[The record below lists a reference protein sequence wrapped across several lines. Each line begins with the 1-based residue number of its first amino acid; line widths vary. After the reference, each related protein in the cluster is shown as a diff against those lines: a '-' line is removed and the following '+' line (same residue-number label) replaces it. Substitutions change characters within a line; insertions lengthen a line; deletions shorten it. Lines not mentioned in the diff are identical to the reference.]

1 MSTVKKIIRRWRTV
15 RKILILIK
23 SVRWTI
29 YFFRHSGV
37 LKNSYDREN
46 FRARIRKEAHGIEK
60 GLALPFV
67 RPFFGQK
74 KITKLELD
82 LEVSEHDPS
91 LSCDIHIAREVLR
104 SYVDWHA
111 QEGLDAALIDSIR
124 KKLPDSDVSSK
135 RGGVIEYN
143 CDFTDEE
150 RLSLDNVLLTRRS
163 VRNYSS
169 KIVPFDIITDAIKV
183 AWSSPSVCNR
193 QPWGVAVVQSPEV
206 IQKLLSLQS
215 GNSGFDQSISN
226 LLVVFANTKA
236 FVEDYELFEPFV
248 DAGIFSNALVV
259 ALHARNIASCC
270 LNLCVSHKI
279 ASKIT
284 SEAAV
289 PSHYFPI
296 MMISIGYAVDDC
308 KVAMST
314 RGESVIF
321 RR

>member
-1 MSTVKKIIRRWRTV
+1 M
-15 RKILILIK
+15 
-23 SVRWTI
+23 
-29 YFFRHSGV
+29 
-37 LKNSYDREN
+37 
-46 FRARIRKEAHGIEK
+46 
-60 GLALPFV
+60 
-67 RPFFGQK
+67 
-74 KITKLELD
+74 
-82 LEVSEHDPS
+82 
-91 LSCDIHIAREVLR
+91 
-104 SYVDWHA
+104 
-111 QEGLDAALIDSIR
+111 
-124 KKLPDSDVSSK
+124 
-135 RGGVIEYN
+135 
-143 CDFTDEE
+143 
-150 RLSLDNVLLTRRS
+150 
-163 VRNYSS
+163 
-169 KIVPFDIITDAIKV
+169 
-183 AWSSPSVCNR
+183 
-193 QPWGVAVVQSPEV
+193 AVVQSPEV

-215 GNSGFDQSISN
+215 GNRVLTKYSN

-289 PSHYFPI
+289 PPHYFPI

>member
-1 MSTVKKIIRRWRTV
+1 M
-15 RKILILIK
+15 
-23 SVRWTI
+23 
-29 YFFRHSGV
+29 
-37 LKNSYDREN
+37 
-46 FRARIRKEAHGIEK
+46 
-60 GLALPFV
+60 
-67 RPFFGQK
+67 
-74 KITKLELD
+74 
-82 LEVSEHDPS
+82 
-91 LSCDIHIAREVLR
+91 
-104 SYVDWHA
+104 
-111 QEGLDAALIDSIR
+111 IDSIR

-248 DAGIFSNALVV
+248 DAGIFSIGSRCIT
-259 ALHARNIASCC
+259 ARNIASCC
-270 LNLCVSHKI
+270 LNLCVFTKLPL
-279 ASKIT
+279 K
-284 SEAAV
+284 
-289 PSHYFPI
+289 
-296 MMISIGYAVDDC
+296 
-308 KVAMST
+308 
-314 RGESVIF
+314 
-321 RR
+321 